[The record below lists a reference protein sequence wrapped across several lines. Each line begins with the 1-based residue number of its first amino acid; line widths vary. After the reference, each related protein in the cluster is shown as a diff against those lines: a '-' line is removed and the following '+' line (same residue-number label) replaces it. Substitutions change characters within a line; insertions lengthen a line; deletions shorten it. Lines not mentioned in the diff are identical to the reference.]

1 MRTKVQQL
9 QISGTLASSLS
20 DGVALGDLIKANR
33 TLNDDLNSLRSQ
45 IKRIQGTDAWTDQL
59 SGLQDLADIY
69 TALRVNPTSG
79 IAGFQND
86 VFVTGSLSGSGNFSV
101 GGNITLQGNLDSD
114 VDETKTLFGSLTM
127 NSLTLGGGGLVVT
140 AGDLR
145 VGGNDIRASDDTIA
159 LTLLGADV
167 MVAGDL
173 LVGGND
179 IKNSENQVALT
190 FVGDGGVNVT
200 GDLLVGGN
208 DIKSSVGDTAITLS
222 GANVIIPG
230 DLTVN
235 GITTT
240 INTTNLEIKDS
251 VVGLGFASG
260 TIQESAGDRGWIGGI
275 ASDNNVAFFWDNSA
289 TEFVAART
297 TNSATGSLPIPIA
310 SYSNFRAA
318 EISGN
323 IVRASMGLSGS
334 LTKLTDGTSYL
345 LGGSGITITSA
356 SNGAITITNNAT
368 SQTIKGY
375 LTGDNANINTGTGVV
390 NFGPAGANIGTLAV
404 ATDEVFDVFLNGVF
418 MSYGYDITDITT
430 TTFTFDSTIAS
441 SLTADDIVAI
451 VIRQIA

>member
-59 SGLQDLADIY
+59 SGSQDLADIY
-69 TALRVNPTSG
+69 TALWVNPTSG

-127 NSLTLGGGGLVVT
+127 NSLTLGGGGLVIT
-140 AGDLR
+140 AGDLKI
-145 VGGNDIRASDDTIA
+145 GGNDIQASDGATA
-159 LTLLGADV
+159 LTLTDTTGDV
-167 MVAGDL
+167 TIAGDL
-173 LVGGND
+173 TIN
-179 IKNSENQVALT
+179 
-190 FVGDGGVNVT
+190 
-200 GDLLVGGN
+200 GN
-208 DIKSSVGDTAITLS
+208 DIKSIGGTTALTLA
-222 GANVIIPG
+222 GASVIIPG

-235 GITTT
+235 GTTTT
-240 INTTNLEIKDS
+240 INTINLEIKDA

-260 TIQESAGDRGWIGGI
+260 TIQESTGDRGWIGGI
-275 ASDNNVAFFWDNSA
+275 SGGNNIAFFWDDSQS
-289 TEFVAART
+289 EFVTAT
-297 TNSATGSLPIPIA
+297 TVNSATGSLPIPI
-310 SYSNFRAA
+310 SNYSNLHANDIQGR
-318 EISGN
+318 
-323 IVRASMGLSGS
+323 IVSASLGFSGS
-334 LTKLTDGTSYL
+334 LTTLMDGTPYL

-375 LTGDNANINTGTGVV
+375 LAGNDANINTGTGVV
-390 NFGPAGANIGTLAV
+390 NFGPMGANIGTLAV
-404 ATDEVFDVFLNGVF
+404 AADEVFDVFLNGVF
-418 MSYGYDITDITT
+418 MSYGYDITNITT

>member
-140 AGDLR
+140 AGDLS
-145 VGGNDIRASDDTIA
+145 VGGNVIKASNGT
-159 LTLLGADV
+159 
-167 MVAGDL
+167 
-173 LVGGND
+173 N
-179 IKNSENQVALT
+179 ALT